1 MQSFNNKFR
10 NVIIECCHL
19 NKGTSKVLFVNIDH
33 LIEQLLFI
41 NGQNTDFIPEY
52 DAHNEQER
60 RKLRATAQ
68 TRFTDIF
75 KHKNAYN
82 VLRTIVGQAELPPY
96 SKENGNSIRTLC
108 ANTSG
113 VFVSQSEPKD
123 YYVVQEIADFVLL
136 KLDKQYHMI
145 VMSILAY
152 VNQTG
157 KNVGE
162 TQELIEENMSKECI
176 NSLQVITQAKKQMST
191 KIRSTVKDLFNM
203 VIATEYKKYINQMA
217 INIAYSRYLP
227 EEERKRQIQMLVDK
241 CHPGVMSVPDFC
253 ESRKLNSLP
262 NLITFINNKHAEIEA
277 EEKELIED
285 EETSDEDET
294 DEEWYEDEE
303 DDEDDY

>member
-41 NGQNTDFIPEY
+41 NGQNTDLVPEY
-52 DAHNEQER
+52 DSKNEQER
-60 RKLRATAQ
+60 KKLRATAQ

-96 SKENGNSIRTLC
+96 SKENGNSIRSLC

-113 VFVSQSEPKD
+113 VFVSQTDPKD

-136 KLDKQYHMI
+136 KLDKQYHKI
-145 VMSILAY
+145 VMSILTY

-157 KNVGE
+157 KNVSE

-176 NSLQVITQAKKQMST
+176 NSLQVITKAKQQMST
-191 KIRSTVKDLFNM
+191 KIRSSIRDLLNM
-203 VIATEYKKYINQMA
+203 VVATEYKKYINQMA
-217 INIAYSRYLP
+217 IDIAYSRYLP
-227 EEERKRQIQMLVDK
+227 EEERKAQIQMITEK
-241 CHPGVMSVPDFC
+241 RHPGVMSVPDFC
-253 ESRKLNSLP
+253 ESRKINSLQ

-285 EETSDEDET
+285 EETSEESSYDEDT
-294 DEEWYEDEE
+294 
-303 DDEDDY
+303 DDYSED

>member
-41 NGQNTDFIPEY
+41 NGQNTDLVPEY
-52 DAHNEQER
+52 DSKNEQER

-82 VLRTIVGQAELPPY
+82 VLRAIVGNSELPPY
-96 SKENGNSIRTLC
+96 NKENGNSIRSLC

-136 KLDKQYHMI
+136 KLDKQYHTI

-157 KNVGE
+157 KNVSE
-162 TQELIEENMSKECI
+162 TQELIEGNMSKECI
-176 NSLQVITQAKKQMST
+176 NSLQVITKAKKQMST

-217 INIAYSRYLP
+217 IDIAYSRYLP

-253 ESRKLNSLP
+253 ESRKINSLP
-262 NLITFINNKHAEIEA
+262 NLITFISERHLEIEA
-277 EEKELIED
+277 EEN
-285 EETSDEDET
+285 ETS
-294 DEEWYEDEE
+294 EE
-303 DDEDDY
+303 DSTEEDTEEYSDDY

>member
-1 MQSFNNKFR
+1 MQTFNNKFR

-41 NGQNTDFIPEY
+41 NGQNTDLVPEY
-52 DAHNEQER
+52 DARNEQER

-82 VLRTIVGQAELPPY
+82 VLKTIVGQAELPPY
-96 SKENGNSIRTLC
+96 SKENGNSVRSLC

-113 VFVSQSEPKD
+113 VFVSQTDPKD

-136 KLDKQYHMI
+136 KLDKQYHKI

-157 KNVGE
+157 KNVSE
-162 TQELIEENMSKECI
+162 TQELIERNMSKECI
-176 NSLQVITQAKKQMST
+176 NSLQVITEAKQQMST
-191 KIRSTVKDLFNM
+191 KIRSSIRDLLNM

-217 INIAYSRYLP
+217 IDIAYSRTLP
-227 EEERKRQIQMLVDK
+227 EQERKKQIQMLVEK
-241 CHPGVMSVPDFC
+241 RHPGVMSIPDFC
-253 ESRKLNSLP
+253 ESRKISTLP
-262 NLITFINNKHAEIEA
+262 ELITFINNKHVAIKEE
-277 EEKELIED
+277 EEKQMLED
-285 EETSDEDET
+285 EESDET
-294 DEEWYEDEE
+294 DEEWYDEDE
-303 DDEDDY
+303 DEDDY

>member
-1 MQSFNNKFR
+1 MQSFSNKFR

-41 NGQNTDFIPEY
+41 NGQNTDLIPEY

-82 VLRTIVGQAELPPY
+82 VLRTIVGRDELPPY
-96 SKENGNSIRTLC
+96 SKENGNSIRSLC

-113 VFVSQSEPKD
+113 VFVSQTDPKD

-136 KLDKQYHMI
+136 KLDKQYHKI

-157 KNVGE
+157 KNVSE
-162 TQELIEENMSKECI
+162 TKSLIEGNMSKECI
-176 NSLQVITQAKKQMST
+176 NSLQVITKAKQQMST
-191 KIRSTVKDLFNM
+191 KIRSSIRDLFNM

-217 INIAYSRYLP
+217 IDIAYSRYLP

-253 ESRKLNSLP
+253 ESLKLNSLP
-262 NLITFINNKHAEIEA
+262 NLITFINNKHIEIKE
-277 EEKELIED
+277 EEKKMLED
-285 EETSDEDET
+285 EESEDET

-303 DDEDDY
+303 DEDDY